1 MSIGL
6 SAARVNQLLSEAD
19 LHTEQSEAGTAK
31 VRAEGWGLILRFI
44 RAGWWR
50 SEGPAVKFSWLPTQF
65 LRLFGSLFICRTPP
79 PVAALETDPCGQL
92 HPPYSLSPTSS
103 DTSYSHPFPLS
114 VLHKSSSPH
123 TPSQSLP
130 ALDFFSFSPYPTHTH
145 TPTNSSNVLHP
156 LTPLSL
162 LMSFTTPPTPFHLYT
177 PLNSYTPSHN
187 PTGSSCS
194 LTLLHLPNP
203 FIPVTPLPF
212 LHKSS
217 SSTLLKCLLALPPL
231 VTPT

>member
-103 DTSYSHPFPLS
+103 DTSYSQSFTNPL
-114 VLHKSSSPH
+114 VLTLLPS
-123 TPSQSLP
+123 PSQPLT
-130 ALDFFSFSPYPTHTH
+130 FFPSHPIPHTHTH
-145 TPTNSSNVLHP
+145 THQ
-156 LTPLSL
+156 
-162 LMSFTTPPTPFHLYT
+162 
-177 PLNSYTPSHN
+177 
-187 PTGSSCS
+187 
-194 LTLLHLPNP
+194 
-203 FIPVTPLPF
+203 
-212 LHKSS
+212 
-217 SSTLLKCLLALPPL
+217 LLKCPAPTYSSQPPHVFHHPTHTFSPLYPIKLLHTLSQPHRLLLLSDTSAPP
-231 VTPT
+231 